1 MNVYDYIKNY
11 ARVRNIKNY
20 DLKSKFFT
28 INDTRNPLQLS
39 GGTAFIY
46 RIFAEGEIQQ
56 ITDIQKKFL
65 EVSTP
70 SDFWDISPAV
80 CVTDWGTVQ
89 KVESNCILTAESTI
103 NFKLFEGTADAMFS
117 SILNFCVQYIY
128 FKAIPDVEET
138 DKSKIKVKVDF

>member
-11 ARVRNIKNY
+11 AKVREIEKYELKN
-20 DLKSKFFT
+20 KFFT

-46 RIFAEGEIQQ
+46 RIFAEGEIAQ
-56 ITDIQKKFL
+56 ISDISKKFL
-65 EVSTP
+65 EISTP
-70 SDFWDISPAV
+70 TDWWDISPAA
-80 CVTDWGTVQ
+80 CVTDWGSLQ
-89 KVESNCILTAESTI
+89 KVESNCILTAENTI
-103 NFKLFEGTADAMFS
+103 IFNLFQGTADAMFQ

-128 FKAIPDVEET
+128 FKAIPDAEET

>member
-11 ARVRNIKNY
+11 AKVREIEKYELKN
-20 DLKSKFFT
+20 KFFT

-46 RIFAEGEIQQ
+46 SIFAEGEIAQ
-56 ITDIQKKFL
+56 ISDISKKFL
-65 EVSTP
+65 EISTP
-70 SDFWDISPAV
+70 TDWWDISPAA
-80 CVTDWGTVQ
+80 CVTDWGSLQ
-89 KVESNCILTAESTI
+89 KVESNCILTAENTI
-103 NFKLFEGTADAMFS
+103 IFNLFQGTADAMFQ

-128 FKAIPDVEET
+128 FKAIPDAEET